1 MINNHRSAN
10 SGFTLIETIIAIAF
24 FSIVSMAIFTLVLQ
38 TAGSNQRARNMS
50 RAVALA
56 ATQAELFK
64 GLPIDDP
71 LLTQTVTAAISFSKP
86 FRVET
91 VIKDDIPI
99 LKSPGPTGEKQTASK
114 LIEISVF
121 KSETNKSCGNDN
133 RLAVLRLIKTRSL

>member
-38 TAGSNQRARNMS
+38 TAGSNQRARNMC
-50 RAVALA
+50 RAEALA
-56 ATQAELFK
+56 VTHAERFK
-64 GLPIDDP
+64 GLSIDDP
-71 LLTQTVTAAISFSKP
+71 LLTQTVTAAISFSAP

-99 LKSPGPTGEKQTASK
+99 IKSPGPTGEEQTVSK

-121 KSETNKSCGNDN
+121 KNEADKSCGNNN
-133 RLAVLRLIKTRSL
+133 RLAVLHLIKTRSL